1 MLYVALA
8 APSAKCALGFPLTER
23 FNLLWTRFWPRERP
37 RLSTTA
43 VALAVTMVAAFWVGF
58 LWIAAADYDDA
69 TDDAG
74 DNLKAFVESYVE
86 FAASLAQAGLDIPL
100 GERQLGMV
108 ATTRAEKALDA
119 FHSVAQ
125 PDEGTKMT
133 IRRIDPDTGDRAA
146 NYTTDGL
153 RPYRYAGTRLFAAAE
168 RPEAGLLVI
177 AEETDIEAVDD
188 WRQMVFVEGLGLTL
202 LTALIAA
209 LAVWFF
215 RHLRRH
221 EALGEELR
229 LAKQRAE
236 SGNRAKSDFLANMSH
251 EIRTPM
257 NGVLGMTGLLL
268 DTDLDAQQRKYAEWV
283 RESGESLLTIVNDI
297 LDISKLEA
305 GKFELERIDFDLVNT
320 VENAIS
326 LMAPKA
332 REKAID
338 LAVFIEPNARGVYT
352 GDPTR
357 LRQVLLNLLGN
368 AIKFTERGGVAVQVR
383 VHRVEDP
390 RTRISHLRFEVQ
402 DTGIGIPEAVCKRLF
417 EKFSQADNSVTR
429 RYGGT
434 GLGLAICKQLVQLM
448 GGEIGVNSIHGAG
461 STFWFQVPLVRSE
474 ALLPNVESLPDQL
487 KTLNVLL
494 VDDVK
499 MNVEI
504 LTRQL
509 AVSGIQSKAVSDGF
523 AAFAELERAWHAGKP
538 YDVVFLDQ
546 MMPGI
551 SGEELGRRIRAEKNL
566 HDVKLVLV
574 SSAGGHGLS
583 SAAAGYFDAMIEK
596 PVRQHELGDCL
607 MRVYSA
613 RPPQPVSAAE
623 APAAKPVSSKSLS
636 LRILLA
642 EDNRVNQ
649 QFAVALLERD
659 GHKVDVA
666 VNGVFAVEAVIRES
680 YDIVLMDIQMPEL
693 DGIGAMSQIRALPE
707 PKCDIPIVA
716 MTANAMHGA
725 RAEYLAAG
733 MDEYISKPVRP
744 ETLTA
749 ILERMSRLRKRAPA
763 PVRQQAPDMSAQLPV
778 LDAAALDAITGALS
792 AEQVRDIQ
800 VLYLAEA
807 ENHIEEINALAP
819 GGDLAAIARA
829 AHVLVSTSGNLGAMQ
844 TSARARELEEACK
857 RGERDKIP
865 ALIQALTIAATASAT
880 AIRARMDASAQ
891 GSSTVK
897 LRA

>member
-1 MLYVALA
+1 MFV
-8 APSAKCALGFPLTER
+8 
-23 FNLLWTRFWPRERP
+23 
-37 RLSTTA
+37 
-43 VALAVTMVAAFWVGF
+43 
-58 LWIAAADYDDA
+58 WIEAADYEDA
-69 TDDAG
+69 MDDAG
-74 DNLKAFVESYVE
+74 DNLKAFVESYAE
-86 FAASLAQAGLDIPL
+86 FAATLAQAGFEIPL
-100 GERQLGMV
+100 GEREVGMA
-108 ATTRAEKALDA
+108 ATTRVESALDA

-125 PDEGTKMT
+125 PDEGTKIT
-133 IRRIDPDTGDRAA
+133 IRRIGGETGGHAA
-146 NYTTDGL
+146 DYTTGSL
-153 RPYRYAGTRLFAAAE
+153 PYRYAGAHVFAAAE
-168 RPEAGLLVI
+168 RPEAGLVVI
-177 AEETDIEAVDD
+177 AEETDTEAVEE
-188 WRQMVFVEGLGLTL
+188 WRQMVLIQALGLAL
-202 LTALIAA
+202 LTALIIA
-209 LAVWFF
+209 LATWFF
-215 RHLRRH
+215 HHLRRH
-221 EALGEELR
+221 EALGAELR
-229 LAKQRAE
+229 TAKQRAE
-236 SGNRAKSDFLANMSH
+236 SASRAKSDFLANMSH

-268 DTDLDAQQRKYAEWV
+268 DTNLDAQQRKYAEWV

-305 GKFELERIDFDLVNT
+305 GKFELERIDFDLVKT
-320 VENAIS
+320 VENAVS

-338 LAVFIEPNARGVYT
+338 LAVFVEPNARGVYT

-368 AIKFTERGGVAVQVR
+368 AIKFTEKGGVCVQVR

-390 RTRISHLRFEVQ
+390 KARISHLRFEVQ

-417 EKFSQADNSVTR
+417 EKFSQADSSVTR

-461 STFWFQVPLVRSE
+461 STFWFQVPLVRSQ
-474 ALLPNVESLPDQL
+474 ALLPDVDSLPEQL

-499 MNVEI
+499 MNIEI
-504 LTRQL
+504 LSRQL

-538 YDVVFLDQ
+538 YDVVFIDQ

-551 SGEELGRRIRAEKNL
+551 SGEELGRRIRTGKNL
-566 HDVKLVLV
+566 QDIKLVLV
-574 SSAGGHGLS
+574 SSTGGHGLS
-583 SAAAGYFDAMIEK
+583 AAGTGYFDAMIEK

-613 RPPQPVSAAE
+613 RAPQPVQAAE
-623 APAAKPVSSKSLS
+623 APAAKQSSSKSAS
-636 LRILLA
+636 LRSLLA
-642 EDNRVNQ
+642 EDNRINQ
-649 QFAVALLERD
+649 QFAVALLEKD

-666 VNGVFAVEAVIRES
+666 NNGVFAVEAVIRET
-680 YDIVLMDIQMPEL
+680 YDVILMDIQMPEL
-693 DGIGAMSQIRALPE
+693 DGVGAMAQIRALPP
-707 PKCDIPIVA
+707 PKCDLPIVA

-744 ETLTA
+744 EALMA
-749 ILERMSRLRKRAPA
+749 ILDRMSRLRKGTSRA
-763 PVRQQAPDMSAQLPV
+763 VRQEAPDELAQLPV
-778 LDAAALDAITGALS
+778 LDPAVLDAITGALS

-800 VLYLAEA
+800 ALYLTEA
-807 ENHIEEINALAP
+807 ENYMGAINALAR

-829 AHVLVSTSGNLGAMQ
+829 AHVLVSTSGNVGAMQ
-844 TSARARELEEACK
+844 MSARARRLEEACK
-857 RGERDKIP
+857 RGEHDKIP
-865 ALIQALTIAATASAT
+865 ALAEALNIAAAGSAR
-880 AIRARMDASAQ
+880 AIRSRMDAAGPDSA
-891 GSSTVK
+891 SLK